1 MDLNEVLLVAAEE
14 GNLLVLKTALEK
26 GANINT
32 ESEVGR
38 TALMIASEKGNMEVV
53 KYLVEKGAKEKKVKE
68 ASNTQSKNK
77 ILKEET
83 MDIKELL
90 EGAANKLGCKLNNFG
105 GQGKY
110 FNMVVPLENNRSQVV
125 ISLMVEGNGYIRFLS
140 FFGSAHIL
148 TLDTAIGLLEMNLS
162 MTGVASAILD
172 WDLGDGLGIVPRLV
186 VVGEQLFI
194 TTDLDEVIDKIKTV
208 AQQAD
213 SLEKIITSGGDI
225 L

>member
-32 ESEVGR
+32 ESEDGR

-68 ASNTQSKNK
+68 ASNIQSKNK